1 MYKEL
6 GLDVNCIPSELS
18 FTCRS
23 IDLEIWVPSDLS
35 TRMVYI
41 PESLKYDY
49 CTHSRV
55 TEIIIVHCTL
65 KLLLYTVLNSTLQYD
80 YCTLYTEIINIH
92 CTGLSPAC
100 VTVNRRLMVNLQ
112 CEFIP

>member
-41 PESLKYDY
+41 PESLKLSLY
-49 CTHSRV
+49 TV
-55 TEIIIVHCTL
+55 QNCTL
-65 KLLLYTVLNSTLQYD
+65 KLLLYTVLVYPQYELQ
-80 YCTLYTEIINIH
+80 
-92 CTGLSPAC
+92 
-100 VTVNRRLMVNLQ
+100 
-112 CEFIP
+112 